1 MHAMRLQ
8 KWEVVP
14 SNGADA
20 KWQRQRGGK
29 TQMDDPTDNND
40 SNDEYNNDNVDK
52 QHKQQSNSAQE
63 TGERG
68 W

>member
-1 MHAMRLQ
+1 MQTPCMHVTRLQ
-8 KWEVVP
+8 KWEVAP

-40 SNDEYNNDNVDK
+40 SDDEYNNDNVDK
-52 QHKQQSNSAQE
+52 
-63 TGERG
+63 
-68 W
+68 